1 MESDTRPGILLDI
14 DGVLHIG
21 DTPIEGAHDA
31 LTQLREMGRLRLLT
45 NTTSKSRRNVVEQLR
60 RLGFEVTAEEVRTP
74 AAAAVQHCL
83 DHGYESVRMLVSERL
98 LEDLSPLQPLP
109 EGEGRPHA
117 VILGDLGERF
127 TPEVLN
133 GAFRDI
139 MDGAHLVALQ
149 HNRYWRRSDGLALD
163 VGAYAAAL
171 EYASAREGVTVGK
184 PSPEF
189 FLSAM
194 ADMGCERAVMIGD
207 DVEADVAGAMAAGLA
222 GVLVRTGKYR
232 ADALTTRVSPS
243 AVVDSIAEVPE
254 LLARMPVA

>member
-1 MESDTRPGILLDI
+1 
-14 DGVLHIG
+14 
-21 DTPIEGAHDA
+21 
-31 LTQLREMGRLRLLT
+31 MGTLRLLT
-45 NTTSKSRRNVVEQLR
+45 NTTSKSRRDVVARLQ
-60 RLGFEVTAEEVRTP
+60 RLGFDVSADEVRTP
-74 AAAAVQHCL
+74 AAAAVRYCHE
-83 DHGYESVRMLVSERL
+83 HGYRSVRMMVSERL
-98 LEDLSPLQPLP
+98 LEDLAPLEPHA
-109 EGEGRPHA
+109 EGEGRPDA

-133 GAFRDI
+133 SAFRDI

-163 VGAYAAAL
+163 VGAYSAAL
-171 EYASAREGVTVGK
+171 EYASAREAVTVGK
-184 PSPEF
+184 PSAEF

-194 ADMGCERAVMIGD
+194 AEMGCKRAVMIGD

-243 AVVDSIAEVPE
+243 AVVDSIAGVPE